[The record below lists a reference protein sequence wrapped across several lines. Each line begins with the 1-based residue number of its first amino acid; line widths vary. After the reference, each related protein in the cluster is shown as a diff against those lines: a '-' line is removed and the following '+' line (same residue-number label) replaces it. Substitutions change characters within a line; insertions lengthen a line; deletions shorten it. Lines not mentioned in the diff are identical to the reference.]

1 MPKPMPMTMPDT
13 LANPTPALDSKPASP
28 LLAQPAPPWPA
39 PPAGRPSRG
48 SATLGEQLALRVADR
63 IQRGALAPG
72 ARLPSVR
79 EGARQHGVSPSTVVA
94 AYDRLQAQGLVEA
107 RRQRGFFVREPGAGS
122 RHGNGGGSN
131 GAARSGTGT
140 GTGTGISINSGI
152 GIGSG
157 SGSAVAATLTAPV
170 DATALIRSMF
180 HPGAAPAAPG
190 MGTLPESWLDRAL
203 LDRALRRTLAQSSE
217 ALRYGDPAGDES
229 LRQALARRLGG
240 DLGIAAS
247 ARQIVTTLGA
257 THALDVV
264 SRTLLQ
270 PGDAVLVD
278 EPGWAVEF
286 ARLTRQGMRLL
297 PVPRGPD
304 GPDLAVMA
312 QLLAEHR
319 PKLYV
324 TVSVLHNPTG
334 HTLSLAA
341 AHQILKLAEQFDLTI
356 VEDDTYAWL
365 APPHAPRLAAL
376 DGLARTVYV
385 SGFSKILAPNWRVG
399 FVAAAPA
406 LAERLID
413 TKLLGT
419 LTTPGLQERAVAW
432 CLDQGLLRRHAD
444 RVVQRLD
451 TARVRVVRLAQEA
464 GCRFASPPQGLFG
477 WVDTGVD
484 TERLAALLAAAGW
497 LVAPGSLFHATPRA
511 TTLMRVNFASAL
523 DVRFW
528 QSFVSARNALGGAT
542 G

>member
-1 MPKPMPMTMPDT
+1 MPDPSDPIAGTSTAANRPARRASVGGQT
-13 LANPTPALDSKPASP
+13 LSV
-28 LLAQPAPPWPA
+28 
-39 PPAGRPSRG
+39 
-48 SATLGEQLALRVADR
+48 QLARRVAER
-63 IQRGALAPG
+63 IQRGSLGPG

-79 EGARQHGVSPSTVVA
+79 EGARLHGLSPSTVVA
-94 AYDRLQAQGLVEA
+94 AYDQLQAQGLVEV
-107 RRQRGFFVREPGAGS
+107 RRQRGFFVRDTQAVNRGQ
-122 RHGNGGGSN
+122 
-131 GAARSGTGT
+131 AALT
-140 GTGTGISINSGI
+140 
-152 GIGSG
+152 
-157 SGSAVAATLTAPV
+157 APKATAPLPAPV
-170 DATALIRSMF
+170 DATALIRGMF
-180 HPGAAPAAPG
+180 QQGSLPGGPG
-190 MGTLPESWLDRAL
+190 MGTLPESWLDRPL
-203 LDRALRRTLAQSSE
+203 LDRALRRTISHAPD
-217 ALRYGDPAGDES
+217 ALRYGDPAGDAS
-229 LRQALARRLGG
+229 LRQSLSRRLGG
-240 DLGIAAS
+240 ELGIAATPE
-247 ARQIVTTLGA
+247 QIVTTMGA

-312 QLLAEHR
+312 QLAAAHA

-341 AHQILKLAEQFDLTI
+341 AHQLLKLAEALQFTI

-406 LAERLID
+406 LAQRLID
-413 TKLLGT
+413 TKLLSG
-419 LTTPGLQERAVAW
+419 LGTPGLQERAVAW
-432 CLDQGLLRRHAD
+432 CLDQGLLRRHAE
-444 RVVQRLD
+444 RMVQRLD
-451 TARVRVVRLAQEA
+451 TARARVVRLAQDA
-464 GCRFASPPQGLFG
+464 GCVFAAPPQGLFG

-484 TERLAALLAAAGW
+484 TDPLASRLAALGW
-497 LVAPGSLFHATPRA
+497 LVAPGSLFHASPRQ
-511 TTLMRVNFASAL
+511 TTLMRVNFACAQ
-523 DVRFW
+523 DVHFW
-528 QSFVSARNALGGAT
+528 QSFAAIRNEMAAQRAGCAKESGR
-542 G
+542 

>member
-1 MPKPMPMTMPDT
+1 MAMPDT
-13 LANPTPALDSKPASP
+13 LANPTPALGIKPASP

-39 PPAGRPSRG
+39 APAGRPSRG
-48 SATLGEQLALRVADR
+48 TTTLSEQLALRVADR

-107 RRQRGFFVREPGAGS
+107 RRQRGFFVREAGAGS
-122 RHGNGGGSN
+122 RPSGGGS
-131 GAARSGTGT
+131 GAARSGA
-140 GTGTGISINSGI
+140 GI
-152 GIGSG
+152 GISG
-157 SGSAVAATLTAPV
+157 GISSAVAATLTAPV

-217 ALRYGDPAGDES
+217 ALRYGDPAGDGS

-451 TARVRVVRLAQEA
+451 AARVRVVRLAQEA
-464 GCRFASPPQGLFG
+464 GCRFAAPPQGLFG

-484 TERLAALLAAAGW
+484 TERLAALLATAGW

-528 QSFVSARNALGGAT
+528 QSFVSARNVLGGAT
-542 G
+542 A

>member
-122 RHGNGGGSN
+122 RHGSGGGSN
-131 GAARSGTGT
+131 GAGRSGTG
-140 GTGTGISINSGI
+140 ISSGI
-152 GIGSG
+152 GIGIGSGIGSG